1 MYCYLIYANRNLTED
16 YFVSCSGALGG
27 FAKELFHRIYISL
40 FAESEDV
47 LEIYN
52 NYYKMEY
59 ASFAEFLIGVYKM
72 REEWVTEIVD
82 TLAANVEYKLINYK
96 SLDTDDNVEDFV
108 FSESLYNQFERLIL
122 MKP

>member
-1 MYCYLIYANRNLTED
+1 
-16 YFVSCSGALGG
+16 
-27 FAKELFHRIYISL
+27 
-40 FAESEDV
+40 
-47 LEIYN
+47 
-52 NYYKMEY
+52 MEY

-72 REEWVTEIVD
+72 REEWVTEIID

-108 FSESLYNQFERLIL
+108 FSESLCNQFERLIL